1 VNATRF
7 LNFAAA
13 CIGFVLAS
21 AVCAAEPRHVPDTM
35 AQRVLACTGC
45 HGKEGR
51 ATPAGYFP
59 RIAGKPAGYLY
70 NQLVNFRDG
79 RRNYPLMVYLVEYLT
94 DDYLREI
101 AQHFASL
108 DLPYPPP
115 QVSAVSTQI
124 AQRGEELVRRG
135 DRARN
140 IPACAECHG
149 ENLAGVN
156 PYVPGLL
163 GLSRDYIYG
172 QLGFWKNGERRALA
186 PDCMAKIAAQLT
198 PADVDAVSAWLAGQT
213 IPAGTKPSSGFGAP
227 LPLECGSVRK

>member
-1 VNATRF
+1 MTGGISITQ
-7 LNFAAA
+7 LSL
-13 CIGFVLAS
+13 FVLLALATS
-21 AVCAAEPRHVPDTM
+21 VHAAEPRRVPDTM

-70 NQLVNFRDG
+70 NQLTNFRDG

-108 DLPYPPP
+108 DLPYAPP
-115 QVSAVSTQI
+115 QVSALPPQL
-124 AQRGEELVRRG
+124 AARGEALVRRG
-135 DRARN
+135 NRSRN

-149 ENLAGVN
+149 DNLVGVN

-172 QLGFWKNGERRALA
+172 QLGFWKNGERRAHA

-198 PADVDAVSAWLAGQT
+198 PADVEAVSGWLAAQS
-213 IPAGTKPSSGFGAP
+213 IPTGAKPGAGFSAP

>member
-1 VNATRF
+1 M
-7 LNFAAA
+7 
-13 CIGFVLAS
+13 
-21 AVCAAEPRHVPDTM
+21 PDTM
-35 AQRVLACTGC
+35 AQRLLACTGC

-70 NQLVNFRDG
+70 NQLANFRDG
-79 RRNYPLMVYLVEYLT
+79 RRNYPLMVYLVEYLN

-108 DLPYPPP
+108 DLPYPAP
-115 QVSAVSTQI
+115 QVSGVSAQI
-124 AQRGEELVRRG
+124 AARGEALVRRG
-135 DRARN
+135 DRTRR

-149 ENLAGVN
+149 DNLVGVN

-172 QLGFWKNGERRALA
+172 QLGFWKNGERRAHA
-186 PDCMAKIAAQLT
+186 PDCMAKIASRLT
-198 PADVDAVSAWLAGQT
+198 PADVDAVSAWLAAQP
-213 IPAGTKPSSGFGAP
+213 IPAGAKPGAGFAAP
-227 LPLECGSVRK
+227 PPLECGSVRK

>member
-1 VNATRF
+1 MNAIRIAHITSA
-7 LNFAAA
+7 LIVLLVVTAAPA
-13 CIGFVLAS
+13 G
-21 AVCAAEPRHVPDTM
+21 EPRHVPDTM
-35 AQRVLACTGC
+35 SQRVLACTGC

-94 DDYLREI
+94 DDYLGEI

-108 DLPYPPP
+108 DLPYSPP
-115 QVSAVSTQI
+115 QVSGVSAQL

-135 DRARN
+135 DRARK

-149 ENLAGVN
+149 ENLVGVN

-198 PADVDAVSAWLAGQT
+198 PADVDAVSAWLAAQT
-213 IPAGTKPSSGFGAP
+213 IPARAKPGSGSGAP
-227 LPLECGSVRK
+227 LPLDCGSVRK

>member
-1 VNATRF
+1 VNAIAIVSI
-7 LNFAAA
+7 AAA
-13 CIGFVLAS
+13 CFGVVLS
-21 AVCAAEPRHVPDTM
+21 GTLHAAESRRVPDTM

-115 QVSAVSTQI
+115 QSAGLPTQL
-124 AQRGEELVRRG
+124 AARGEELVRRG
-135 DRARN
+135 DRSRN

-149 ENLAGVN
+149 ENLVGVN
-156 PYVPGLL
+156 PYVAGLL

-198 PADVDAVSAWLAGQT
+198 PADVDAVSAWLAAQA
-213 IPAGTKPSSGFGAP
+213 IPAGAKPASGFSAS